1 MILMGKAQKDHKDY
15 ADFLKQVP
23 ILQHLKEEEL
33 KDMASYL
40 KEEVIASPFMNHIR
54 APTLLSL
61 GARACM
67 CVGSPLASTEL
78 TAPFV
83 HVHVTW
89 AWACDARRA

>member
-54 APTLLSL
+54 APSSRSASVHLRWFSL
-61 GARACM
+61 GVDGADCLV
-67 CVGSPLASTEL
+67 C
-78 TAPFV
+78 
-83 HVHVTW
+83 TW
-89 AWACDARRA
+89 YMGMDM